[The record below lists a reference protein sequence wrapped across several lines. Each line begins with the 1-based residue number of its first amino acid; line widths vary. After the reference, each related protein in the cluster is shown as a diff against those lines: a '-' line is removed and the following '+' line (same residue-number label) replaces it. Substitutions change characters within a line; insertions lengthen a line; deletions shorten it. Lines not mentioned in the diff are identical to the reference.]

1 MVSMK
6 ADRYLCAALSVLLCW
21 FGTQVLLESVRHA
34 GPYADEYV
42 LLGAALTALGLAALW
57 MVFEQYRQVR
67 LTARRMRRESHFSR
81 RSRSDGRAGN
91 S

>member
-1 MVSMK
+1 MK
-6 ADRYLCAALSVLLCW
+6 VDRYLCAALSVLLCS
-21 FGTQVLLESVRHA
+21 FGAHVLLDSVRHA

-57 MVFEQYRQVR
+57 IVFERSRQVR
-67 LTARRMRRESHFSR
+67 TTARHMRRGSHFSR
-81 RSRSDGRAGN
+81 RSSGDGRTRN